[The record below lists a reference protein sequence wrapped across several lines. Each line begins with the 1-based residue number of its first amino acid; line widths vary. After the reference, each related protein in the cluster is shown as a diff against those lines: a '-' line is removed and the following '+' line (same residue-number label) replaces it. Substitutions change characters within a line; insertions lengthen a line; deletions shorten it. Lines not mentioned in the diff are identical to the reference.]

1 MLRLSLVLAAVT
13 LVGGSPR
20 EGQPGRI
27 VLRQGWPEAP
37 PNSPS
42 SAVSGDG
49 RYVAFVSAA
58 RLLPLDTN
66 TLDDI
71 YILERESGR
80 LTLATPPYSGVAS
93 DGTALNPQLNANGR
107 YLAFNS
113 LATVLTGA
121 PDRNEADD
129 VFVRDGVTGV
139 ISRVSV
145 GPGRQEAN
153 GRSAHASISD
163 DGRWVVFEST
173 ATNLVPHG
181 DANGTGYDVYLAD
194 LGNSTV
200 TRIGV
205 DEGGRQFGRAFAPRI
220 SGNGR
225 FVAFAATTGQSDP
238 SRTDPAAIPQVYLRD
253 ISAGRTVCVSCDSPS
268 GGARLGAFAPDL
280 SADGSVV
287 AFAIQSTV
295 ARSHIA
301 LYDVASETITVITR
315 RGNARSTNPR
325 LSGDGRVVAF
335 ESWASNL
342 LCKRRCRDADIDE
355 TCSPT
360 YTCLKGQQSVSG
372 GRAAQLHRGGRRA
385 SDRASTGPAGLS
397 CSRHASRSDLKI

>member
-80 LTLATPPYSGVAS
+80 LTLATPPVLGCRVRWHRVAPS
-93 DGTALNPQLNANGR
+93 AERQRPVSRFQLAR
-107 YLAFNS
+107 DR
-113 LATVLTGA
+113 
-121 PDRNEADD
+121 PDRRTRPERSGRRLRARW
-129 VFVRDGVTGV
+129 RDRL

-194 LGNSTV
+194 S
-200 TRIGV
+200 
-205 DEGGRQFGRAFAPRI
+205 
-220 SGNGR
+220 
-225 FVAFAATTGQSDP
+225 ATQ
-238 SRTDPAAIPQVYLRD
+238 R
-253 ISAGRTVCVSCDSPS
+253 
-268 GGARLGAFAPDL
+268 
-280 SADGSVV
+280 
-287 AFAIQSTV
+287 
-295 ARSHIA
+295 
-301 LYDVASETITVITR
+301 
-315 RGNARSTNPR
+315 
-325 LSGDGRVVAF
+325 
-335 ESWASNL
+335 
-342 LCKRRCRDADIDE
+342 
-355 TCSPT
+355 
-360 YTCLKGQQSVSG
+360 
-372 GRAAQLHRGGRRA
+372 
-385 SDRASTGPAGLS
+385 
-397 CSRHASRSDLKI
+397 